1 MTNAQC
7 QAYAVIA
14 VRNLIRDDIIK
25 ADTKDACRAIDRELY
40 YLFDFISEKEAEKKA
55 IRILQGMIK

>member
-14 VRNLIRDDIIK
+14 ARNLIRDGIIK
-25 ADTKDACRAIDRELY
+25 ADTKEACRAIDRELY
-40 YLFDFISEKEAEKKA
+40 CLFDFIGEEEAEEKA
-55 IRILQGMIK
+55 IMILQGMIK

>member
-14 VRNLIRDDIIK
+14 VRNLIRDGIIK
-25 ADTKDACRAIDRELY
+25 ANIKKVYRAIDRELY
-40 YLFDFISEKEAEKKA
+40 QLFDEIGEEEAEERA
-55 IRILQGMIK
+55 ARILTGA

>member
-14 VRNLIRDDIIK
+14 VRNIIRDGIIK

-40 YLFDFISEKEAEKKA
+40 DLFDLISEEEAEEKA
-55 IRILQGMIK
+55 IRILEGRG

>member
-14 VRNLIRDDIIK
+14 VRNLIRDGIIK
-25 ADTKDACRAIDRELY
+25 SNIKKVYRAIDRELY
-40 YLFDFISEKEAEKKA
+40 QLFDEIGEEEAEERA
-55 IRILQGMIK
+55 ARILTGA